1 MILLKV
7 GRDTNCDIVLHS
19 DKASALHAEITI
31 LNNGDILLEDKNSR
45 NGTFVMNRPI
55 KPGTQVSIKR
65 GDAIRF
71 GDVEL
76 IWNQIPMPEDLS
88 KYKAVYGIGTSMRND
103 IQIAG
108 NTVSRY
114 HATLKIC
121 LLYTSPS
128 PRDRG

>member
-1 MILLKV
+1 MRLLKV
-7 GRDTNCDIVLHS
+7 GRDSNCDIVLHS

-31 LNNGDILLEDKNSR
+31 LNNGDILLEDKNSY

-76 IWNQIPMPEDLS
+76 IWNQMLDVCQKSL
-88 KYKAVYGIGTSMRND
+88 
-103 IQIAG
+103 
-108 NTVSRY
+108 
-114 HATLKIC
+114 
-121 LLYTSPS
+121 
-128 PRDRG
+128 

>member
-1 MILLKV
+1 MRLIKI
-7 GRDTNCDIVLHS
+7 GRDPKCDIVLRS
-19 DKASALHAEITI
+19 DKASSLHAEITI

-55 KPGTQVSIKR
+55 QPGSQVTIKR

-76 IWNQIPMPEDLS
+76 MWSQIPMPEDLS
-88 KYKAVYGIGTSMRND
+88 KYKAVNGIGTSMKND
-103 IQIAG
+103 IIISG

-114 HATLKIC
+114 HDPLKFE
-121 LLYTSPS
+121 
-128 PRDRG
+128 R